1 MDRIILTTI
10 RTLLYFLVYYCL
22 FPTPGSHP
30 QGFTYRLVTSSRTSF
45 VTNLTILEES
55 RARTLPWDL
64 SFIYL
69 SQLDGLRGRGSQRES
84 INPLGPY
91 GSTFWHVQ
99 SLWTPVALFP
109 CQQSCPPDIFPQNEF
124 MRALAMSFSGGHFT
138 ALPHLQLL
146 RSFCPLLQ
154 VEQ

>member
-10 RTLLYFLVYYCL
+10 HTLFYFLVYYCL

-30 QGFTYRLVTSSRTSF
+30 QGFTYRLVTSSQTSF

-84 INPLGPY
+84 INPLGQWQHLLACSVTVDTGGPV
-91 GSTFWHVQ
+91 SLPAILPARHLPSKRVHACSIHVIFRRAFY
-99 SLWTPVALFP
+99 S
-109 CQQSCPPDIFPQNEF
+109 SPPPPAPAFFLP
-124 MRALAMSFSGGHFT
+124 SFTS
-138 ALPHLQLL
+138 
-146 RSFCPLLQ
+146 
-154 VEQ
+154 